1 MKKFIVVAFLLVC
14 ILFPDIVSRFAQMV
28 PMWVSLPVFGG
39 VICFALWHEG
49 VL

>member
-1 MKKFIVVAFLLVC
+1 MKKFIVAVLLLVC
-14 ILFPDIVSRFAQMV
+14 ILFPDFVSQFAQLI

-39 VICFALWHEG
+39 VVCYGLWREG